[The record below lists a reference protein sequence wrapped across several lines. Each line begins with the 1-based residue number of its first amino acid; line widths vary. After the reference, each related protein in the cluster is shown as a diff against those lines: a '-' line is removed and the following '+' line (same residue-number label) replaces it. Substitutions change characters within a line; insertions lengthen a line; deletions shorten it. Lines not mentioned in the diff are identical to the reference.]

1 MSISS
6 PQTRYASISQNG
18 SQTGG
23 TSNQNTFNQQSMQQN
38 NFNMTSNS
46 NGNGP
51 SPSPTPVQ
59 NSNLNLQT
67 ITNLLHQSVK
77 TNIPIDHFYRDLQNF
92 IN

>member
-23 TSNQNTFNQQSMQQN
+23 TSNQNTFNQPTIQTN

-51 SPSPTPVQ
+51 SQTPVQ